1 MPKYRMFAARKSKQD
16 QMKNNLYVKF
26 ARLIYMEAKRGG
38 PNPEANFRLKTAIA
52 NARAAQMPN
61 ENIERAI
68 RKATGDTGS
77 EHYEEVVY
85 EGYAPGGIAVMVRC
99 LTDNRNR
106 TAAEVRAV
114 FNRRGGHLG
123 ETGCVAYLFDE
134 KGVLFL
140 EKKPNQGLSEDDL
153 TLLALECGAE
163 DVRTYEDGYEIVT
176 DPRDFQR
183 VKTELEARGLSF
195 SLAAVR
201 WVPKSWVEVPQEA
214 ADRLEEMVEA
224 FEALDDVQDV
234 FHNAIINRTA
244 TEG

>member
-1 MPKYRMFAARKSKQD
+1 
-16 QMKNNLYVKF
+16 
-26 ARLIYMEAKRGG
+26 
-38 PNPEANFRLKTAIA
+38 
-52 NARAAQMPN
+52 
-61 ENIERAI
+61 
-68 RKATGDTGS
+68 
-77 EHYEEVVY
+77 
-85 EGYAPGGIAVMVRC
+85 
-99 LTDNRNR
+99 
-106 TAAEVRAV
+106 
-114 FNRRGGHLG
+114 
-123 ETGCVAYLFDE
+123 
-134 KGVLFL
+134 
-140 EKKPNQGLSEDDL
+140 L